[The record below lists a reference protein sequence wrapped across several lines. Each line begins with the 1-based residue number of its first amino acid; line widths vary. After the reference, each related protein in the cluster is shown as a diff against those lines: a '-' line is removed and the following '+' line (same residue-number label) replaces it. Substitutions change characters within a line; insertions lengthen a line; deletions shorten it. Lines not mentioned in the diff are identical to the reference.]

1 MEKEIS
7 SGAMLG
13 IVLIALAAIIGIG
26 FGIFSIAKGTANE
39 GVVNV
44 QDNLAQVSAS
54 VFTDYD
60 QKVVTGTQVISAYNN
75 FAGKP
80 YAILIATQ
88 AYIDSLSSND
98 NPVLSG
104 APPVE
109 VYSGDPGGNAT
120 KEDFEFLNYNAIL
133 AGTTQ
138 NVVDNDGKVVDTNY
152 IDAKIYFQDG
162 AYIATNGFL
171 VDTSGRIIYNSV
183 IGNLSKPGTVEYV
196 PSSARFQA
204 NLIKDKSGTIMGVAF
219 RQLPVR

>member
-7 SGAMLG
+7 SGTMLG

-80 YAILIATQ
+80 YAVLIATQ
-88 AYIDSLSSND
+88 AYINSLND
-98 NPVLSG
+98 TDTILSG
-104 APPVE
+104 APSVT
-109 VYSGDPGGNAT
+109 VKDKTNL
-120 KEDFEFLNYNAIL
+120 KFLNYNAIL
-133 AGTTQ
+133 AGTTTT
-138 NVVDNDGKVVDTNY
+138 VGEGESAKTVDL
-152 IDAKIYFQDG
+152 DAEISFQDG
-162 AYIATNGFL
+162 AYIATNGFFL
-171 VDTSGRIIYNSV
+171 DSSGRIIYNSV
-183 IGNLSKPGTVEYV
+183 IGNLSKAGTVEYV

-204 NLIKDKSGTIMGVAF
+204 NLIKDTSGTIMGIAF
-219 RQLPVR
+219 QQLPVR